1 MAKIAL
7 LEVENFLE
15 LILCKILMTENHKF
29 TTHVT
34 SKLCQKYVMRLPC
47 ERLFHVKR
55 RFQQSSSKLAL
66 DLSRYICPS

>member
-15 LILCKILMTENHKF
+15 LILCKILMTENHKI

-47 ERLFHVKR
+47 
-55 RFQQSSSKLAL
+55 
-66 DLSRYICPS
+66 